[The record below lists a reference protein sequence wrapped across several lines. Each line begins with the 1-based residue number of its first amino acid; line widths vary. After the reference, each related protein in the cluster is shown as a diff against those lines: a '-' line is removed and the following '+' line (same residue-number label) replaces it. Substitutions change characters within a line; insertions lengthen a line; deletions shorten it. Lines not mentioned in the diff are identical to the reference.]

1 MKIREIRNQVNER
14 RTKLESLNIQRQKL
28 RDDNTLADH
37 YKSEKLRELDEIIKD
52 TRNNYDNEINN
63 QVNDYRAGKTKAL
76 HNAKYEGLSS
86 EQVNLELLKR
96 MDNQQTT
103 SEVLTQYND
112 GIYYQDTLLADTNK
126 LVEENSPEA
135 QGYINAIKQLGIDPL
150 KYRDMERQYKE
161 NNLNSKQKEINQ
173 DLKLLGEVEQIFKD
187 DLGKEAFQ
195 SKIDNYR
202 Q

>member
-1 MKIREIRNQVNER
+1 MKIREIRNQINSR
-14 RTKLESLNIQRQKL
+14 RTKLENLNIQRQKL

-37 YKSEKLRELDEIIKD
+37 YKAEKLKEIDEAIKD
-52 TRNNYDNEINN
+52 TRDDYDYNINS
-63 QVNDYRAGKTKAL
+63 QIDKYKADKTKAL

-103 SEVLTQYND
+103 SEVLTQYNN
-112 GIYYQDTLLADTNK
+112 GIYSQDTLLEDTNK
-126 LVEENSPEA
+126 LIEENSPEA
-135 QGYINAIKQLGIDPL
+135 QGYINAIKQLGINSI
-150 KYRDMERQYKE
+150 KYGNMERQYKE